1 MLVSLAPS
9 GAVSRHVGRVGG
21 RLSGLTAR
29 LAERLLVAALVTSLG
44 VIPAVAG
51 GWAGGCVLHVG
62 LFAVACAAVASLG
75 ISPRA
80 RLRRQYVRVAE
91 GGFTIFEVLVTT
103 AVVSILIFGVAYVY
117 GSQRGSTAREVNADS
132 LRDVTSAIDVDASAI
147 SAYDPNARAA
157 FESLAAQTTTLTVN
171 GNSAKVKLG
180 GVASGALSVIV
191 SSVDGSQASVVAP
204 LPIPKAV
211 PQ

>member
-1 MLVSLAPS
+1 MLVSLTPS
-9 GAVSRHVGRVGG
+9 GAFSRHVGRVGD
-21 RLSGLTAR
+21 RLSDLAAR

-44 VIPAVAG
+44 IIPAVAR

-80 RLRRQYVRVAE
+80 GMRRQHVRVAE

-157 FESLAAQTTTLTVN
+157 FESLATQTTTLTVN
-171 GNSAKVKLG
+171 GNSTKVKLG